1 MATLLGAYRP
11 GTTLLHRLPA
21 GAKLAAVAL
30 LGTVVVAVR
39 GPVSAAVALGLA
51 LGLVA
56 WSRAGVRTVL
66 GALRSILVVAVA
78 LAAYR
83 AWQGSWQEAVE
94 PVTDLLALVL
104 VASVLTTTT
113 PVDEVLDAVVRGL
126 RPFRRLGVDPEKVAL
141 AFSLVLRALPTTL
154 DLAAES
160 RDAARARGLE
170 RDPRAR
176 LTPVVLRAVAHA
188 RATGDALHAR
198 GVGDD

>member
-21 GAKLAAVAL
+21 GAKLSAVAL
-30 LGTVVVAVR
+30 LGTVVVMVR

-126 RPFRRLGVDPEKVAL
+126 RPFRRLGVDAEKVAL

-198 GVGDD
+198 GIGDD